1 MKNAIHMLHSITNTQ
16 MNSFLIT
23 TASGKIIA
31 IDGGL
36 RGDALYFLE
45 YLRSLTG
52 QEIPHIDVWFLTH
65 PHLDHI
71 DAFMEIMEHHRD
83 ALTVGEIRFGFPSV
97 EFMALEDQ
105 SAVGTLG
112 EFYRVLPLFAD
123 RGADAVQTASLIA
136 FGGRV
141 YVKLLFFVL
150 VSATALCGVITLA
163 LQGCDAFLWRKSKT
177 WLSLV
182 CGAVLALAFTVALQ
196 PYATVFSF
204 VLLSVKALLLIKRP

>member
-52 QEIPHIDVWFLTH
+52 QEVPHIDVWFLTH

-71 DAFMEIMEHHRD
+71 DAFMEIMEHHREE
-83 ALTVGEIRFGFPSV
+83 LTVGEIRFGFPSR
-97 EFMALEDQ
+97 EFMALEDK
-105 SAVGTLG
+105 SAVQTMT
-112 EFYRVLPLFAD
+112 EFYEILPLFAD
-123 RGADAVQTASLIA
+123 KVRFTS
-136 FGGRV
+136 GGT
-141 YVKLLFFVL
+141 VL
-150 VSATALCGVITLA
+150 EVGEAKFTVLYSHDSEFTHNVCNN
-163 LQGCDAFLWRKSKT
+163 S
-177 WLSLV
+177 SLV
-182 CGAVLALAFTVALQ
+182 FRLELGGKSAIFTG
-196 PYATVFSF
+196 YRD
-204 VLLSVKALLLIKRP
+204 I